1 MGSDSENVGL
11 SELLERFRVEGEEGK
26 PLWERTI
33 GKGRKTKTKG
43 RETKTRGKKKDK
55 EGGKKDKERG
65 KKRKIQKS
73 GKVKKG
79 RSEKKTEKK
88 KSTVRECGRA
98 KKRDSVNPDPCL
110 TGGVSLGGDGFGF
123 AYSGFS
129 PIQYEKEKWSPANV
143 IAGNVQRAV
152 INQSLFDGFFFSITW
167 ESD

>member
-55 EGGKKDKERG
+55 EWGKKDKERGKKDKERGKKDKERG

-110 TGGVSLGGDGFGF
+110 TGGVSLGGDGVGF

-129 PIQYEKEKWSPANV
+129 PIQYEKEYN
-143 IAGNVQRAV
+143 
-152 INQSLFDGFFFSITW
+152 
-167 ESD
+167 ES